1 MKKKGVTLIE
11 IVIIMALVFLMLG
24 MVDSMLISNLKGYK
38 NSVVQNKGFNYL
50 NEAVAIIEK
59 EVNQDA
65 SAVKTEGNIIKIN
78 YSDGITLNHIKCIN
92 SNLYIIYGTKYSIP
106 KDNSYK
112 SIIVDDVKDFVAIK
126 SGKNLYIKILWYND
140 QSIERCLAIENA
152 N

>member
-50 NEAVAIIEK
+50 NEAIAIIEK

>member
-50 NEAVAIIEK
+50 NEAIAIIEK

-65 SAVKTEGNIIKIN
+65 IAVKTEGNIIKIN

-126 SGKNLYIKILWYND
+126 SGKNLYIKMLWYNG